1 MTELFL
7 SNAGFFGSGPV
18 GIRVSGGLSY
28 LEYDKKTSKKYLNLL
43 CGFLVSILPL
53 FSVFFTKSDA
63 NAGVNMISTVDF
75 YFLYQQFIGILAT
88 GVKIVLDSFFALF
101 SDFFFLLIS
110 FLAILVLA
118 VAVTRKRKKERKEE
132 NRFKAQKH
140 ILESKR
146 SVFII
151 RRFFITFSRFL
162 S

>member
-1 MTELFL
+1 MAELFL
-7 SNAGFFGSGPV
+7 SNAWFFGSGPV
-18 GIRVSGGLSY
+18 GIRTSDGLSN
-28 LEYDKKTSKKYLNLL
+28 LKYDTKASKKYLSFFW
-43 CGFLVSILPL
+43 GFLVSILPL
-53 FSVFFTKSDA
+53 FSVFLTKNSA

-88 GVKIVLDSFFALF
+88 GLKIVFDSFFALF

-118 VAVTRKRKKERKEE
+118 VAVTRKRKKERKE
-132 NRFKAQKH
+132 NDRFKAQKH

-146 SVFII
+146 NVFII